1 MTSRPSRIAKT
12 IAAKPPGNPERP
24 PGRNSGLVVT
34 PGVDLTLIDEMLR
47 LSPEQRLRQNDR
59 MAALAVD
66 LQEAFAAGANGWPK
80 HER

>member
-1 MTSRPSRIAKT
+1 VTSRPDKVIPALS
-12 IAAKPPGNPERP
+12 PPVN
-24 PGRNSGLVVT
+24 VVEEDT

-59 MAALAVD
+59 MAALAVA

>member
-1 MTSRPSRIAKT
+1 VNIVEEDR
-12 IAAKPPGNPERP
+12 
-24 PGRNSGLVVT
+24 